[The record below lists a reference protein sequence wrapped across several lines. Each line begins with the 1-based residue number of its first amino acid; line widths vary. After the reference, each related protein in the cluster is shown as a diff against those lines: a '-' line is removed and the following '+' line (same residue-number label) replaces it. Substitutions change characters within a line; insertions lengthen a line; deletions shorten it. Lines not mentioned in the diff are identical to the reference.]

1 MTSEDKLAAINVIL
15 WPPEDPDQQ
24 WETGRDLSKVAEVIG
39 EPSKGTGTSPADQAV
54 LRIEAILYPSGDPD
68 ADWSADTI
76 EDVGWVVEEYNNTQG
91 KFAGMDIDEIAAM
104 SKGNPAR
111 GGLVRGVITLGLA
124 ALGVTGIV
132 MGIRE
137 AKRSW

>member
-1 MTSEDKLAAINVIL
+1 MTPEQKLAAVNEVL
-15 WPPEDPDQQ
+15 WPADDPERQ
-24 WETGRDLSKVAEVIG
+24 WETGTDLNKVADIVG
-39 EPSKGTGTSPADQAV
+39 GRRPSGKGPAVEAV
-54 LRIEAILYPSGDPD
+54 RDIVEILYPRDDPD
-68 ADWSADTI
+68 YDWDADTI
-76 EDVGWVVEEYNNTQG
+76 ENVGWRVEEYNNTQG

-124 ALGVTGIV
+124 AVGVTGIV